1 MAEPWFNPNTF
12 GAWYGSLYGGGGGT
26 LAGTLGALAG
36 TLAPKGKGKGLV
48 LGGMAFFFLLGLASL
63 TVGIVAAAMGQPGMI
78 WQPMAYGGLL
88 FSGIMAA
95 VFPNVRRQYRLAEE
109 RKVEAES
116 IRRG

>member
-12 GAWYGSLYGGGGGT
+12 GAWYGSLYGGVGGT
-26 LAGTLGALAG
+26 LAGLLGALAG
-36 TLAPKGKGKGLV
+36 SFAPRGKAKALV

-63 TVGIVAAAMGQPGMI
+63 ATGVVAAATGQPWAI
-78 WQPMAYGGLL
+78 WEPMTYGGLL

-95 VFPNVRRQYRLAEE
+95 VFPVVRRQYRLAEG